1 MMITMLMM
9 IRICYPKYEVAC
21 YDAFVQGSC
30 PLAGLRGLIVI
41 FSLMIDQNDFGDG
54 SNDGNDDDAD
64 GGDEGFWEFVVDEE
78 DKAQKL

>member
-1 MMITMLMM
+1 MMMTMLMM
-9 IRICYPKYEVAC
+9 IRICYPEYEVAC

-64 GGDEGFWEFVVDEE
+64 GGDEGF
-78 DKAQKL
+78 